1 MIGNIININ
10 NLMNRVFIAQENED
24 QPLMY
29 FILGKIFYAVA
40 RFDPI
45 EIAAFDSEQKATFG

>member
-29 FILGKIFYAVA
+29 FILGKIFYYIA

-45 EIAAFDSEQKATFG
+45 EIAALDT